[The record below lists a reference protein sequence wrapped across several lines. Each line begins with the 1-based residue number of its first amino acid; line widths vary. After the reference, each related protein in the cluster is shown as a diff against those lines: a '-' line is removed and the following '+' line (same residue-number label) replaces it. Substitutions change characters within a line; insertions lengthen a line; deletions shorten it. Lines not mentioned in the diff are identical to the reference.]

1 MVCVKCFIQCRHAT
15 SAPGIPDPF
24 VFGPVS
30 LDPNDV
36 VVLMTDGV
44 YKLIETL
51 SDENKED
58 PQQGRLLRTLLTK
71 YEYKAQAILDE
82 LVDEL
87 HKMYSEH
94 VDNPDAESQRKAQ
107 IARKHDD
114 MTLTII
120 GPVIGNSVIGTS
132 V

>member
-1 MVCVKCFIQCRHAT
+1 MVCVKCFVRCRHAT
-15 SAPGIPDPF
+15 NAPGIPDPC
-24 VFGPVS
+24 VKGPVF
-30 LDPNDV
+30 LEVNDV

-51 SDENKED
+51 SEENKED
-58 PQQGRLLRTLLTK
+58 HHQGRFLRTLLIK
-71 YEYKAQAILDE
+71 HEYKAQAILDE

-87 HKMYSEH
+87 HKMYSDN

-107 IARKHDD
+107 IARKYDD

-120 GPVIGNSVIGTS
+120 GPISGNSVVGTS